1 MCGLTSLLDVGTV
14 SQTWETVL
22 FVILERGQQT
32 GIRPPT
38 EVTDS
43 LLRLCIINTR
53 RTNLN
58 SLADDTSLVL
68 DDDGDLKTCL
78 VERFT

>member
-1 MCGLTSLLDVGTV
+1 MLEQFLRHGKRFRSSSLNMV
-14 SQTWETVL
+14 SRQ
-22 FVILERGQQT
+22 

-38 EVTDS
+38 EVTGS
-43 LLRLCIINTR
+43 LLRVCLINTR

-58 SLADDTSLVL
+58 SLADDMSLVL
-68 DDDGDLKTCL
+68 GDDGDLKTCL